1 MIFEKYNIGVESCQ
15 YRIGYFCL
23 GPEIVQ
29 NYEKRRKKQEKFG
42 IYFSKKT
49 CIESQGVV

>member
-15 YRIGYFCL
+15 YRIGLFCL

-29 NYEKRRKKQEKFG
+29 NYEKRRKKQEKVWNLFLE
-42 IYFSKKT
+42 KNLH
-49 CIESQGVV
+49 